1 MSKDLSNKLLSDL
14 KTDRQESFNDLV
26 ICAIAKLQGESFYM
40 DGEESI
46 DDRIDGNLRIIQ
58 TIDAELKQRESHE
71 GGI

>member
-1 MSKDLSNKLLSDL
+1 MSKDLSNKLLADL

-26 ICAIAKLQGESFYM
+26 ICAVAKLQGESFYM

>member
-1 MSKDLSNKLLSDL
+1 MSKDLSNILLSDL

-26 ICAIAKLQGESFYM
+26 ICAIAKLQGEDFYM
-40 DGEESI
+40 GGEERI

-58 TIDAELKQRESHE
+58 TIDAELKRRDSHE